1 VRRVL
6 LLVVLS
12 VLVGFLAASAGAAD
26 GPGLT
31 EAKGSKFP
39 NRAFVISLP
48 TNRVL
53 SASDIEVTEN
63 GGPVADVSLLSAFQA
78 DTRAFGI
85 VLVIDSSESMAGR
98 PIQSAMAA
106 ARAFASR
113 RSPKQQLALVT
124 FNGKPNVVL
133 PFTTS
138 VDQIEAALLRVP
150 EVSYGTHIYDAVAKA
165 EELLADARI
174 ASGSI
179 LVLSDGA
186 DTGSLSKEADV
197 AAAARAAH
205 IKLFTIGLKSAHFEP
220 TALTS
225 LAAGGGGEYAFA
237 VSTDRLAPLFDEL
250 GGRLSQQYVL
260 RYKSFVGPAVPVRVH
275 VNIPGLGGASAAYKT
290 PALPVTTVAPYHRSI
305 ADRFWTSPIVM
316 VLLALLVAAIL
327 AVLAVAVLEP
337 RRSGLPKRMAEFVS
351 VPGIQTHERPSG
363 SLAGGQQ
370 DQQAH
375 GPLARLD
382 ETLEIANIRASASS
396 LIVGTIVATIL
407 AFLLLAAALGS
418 IWWALFAFLVPLG
431 VREYVNRTLSRRRNQ
446 FAEQLPDALQVISSA
461 LRSGHSFAGS
471 LAVVVE
477 TASEPMK
484 TEMQRVVA
492 DEQLG
497 VPLEQA
503 LAVVSRR
510 MASRDLQQVGLVA
523 ELQREAGGNSS
534 EVVDRVAETIRERFE
549 LRRLVKTLTVQGRM
563 SRWIVSALPVGIVL
577 VLQVINPHYLHPLVA
592 HTGGQILLGF
602 AIALCI
608 AGSLVIKKIVD
619 IKV

>member
-1 VRRVL
+1 MRRVIL
-6 LLVVLS
+6 
-12 VLVGFLAASAGAAD
+12 LAAIGVLTAYLAAGAVAAD
-26 GPGLT
+26 GTTLT
-31 EAKGSKFP
+31 EAKGAAFP
-39 NRAFVISLP
+39 NRSFVISLP

-53 SASDIEVTEN
+53 TTGDVEVTEN
-63 GGPVADVSLLSAFQA
+63 GQSVADVSVLSANEVG
-78 DTRAFGI
+78 TRAFGV

-98 PIQSAMAA
+98 PIQSAIAA
-106 ARAFASR
+106 ARAFASK
-113 RSPKQQLALVT
+113 RSPKQQLAVVT
-124 FNGKPNVVL
+124 FNGKPQVVL

-138 VDQIEAALLRVP
+138 IDKIETALSNVP
-150 EVSYGTHIYDAVAKA
+150 RVSYGTHIYDAVAKA
-165 EELLADARI
+165 EELLAGARI

-186 DTGSLSKEADV
+186 DTGSLTTGDDV

-205 IKLFTIGLKSAHFEP
+205 TKLFTIGLKSKHFDP
-220 TALTS
+220 KTLTS
-225 LAAGGGGEYAFA
+225 LATAGGGEYTLAA
-237 VSTDRLAPLFDEL
+237 STDRLAPLFDEL

-260 RYKSFVGPAVPVRVH
+260 RYKSLAGPDVPVKVH
-275 VNIPGLGGASAAYKT
+275 VSVPGVGGASAEYKT
-290 PALPVTTVAPYHRSI
+290 PELPIKTVAPYRRSL
-305 ADRFWTSPIVM
+305 ANRFWSSTIVM
-316 VLLALLVAAIL
+316 VLLALLVAGIV
-327 AVLAVAVLEP
+327 AVLAIALLEP
-337 RRSGLPKRMAEFVS
+337 KRSGLPNRMAEFVS
-351 VPGIQTHERPSG
+351 VPGIQTHERQSS
-363 SLAGGQQ
+363 SLAGGERPER
-370 DQQAH
+370 H

-382 ETLEIANIRASASS
+382 EALEIAHINASATTV
-396 LIVGTIVATIL
+396 IGGTVVATVL
-407 AFLLLAAALGS
+407 ALVLVAAAFGS
-418 IWWALFAFLVPLG
+418 IWWGVFAVLVPLG
-431 VREYVNRTLSRRRNQ
+431 VREWIKRTLARRRNQ

-503 LAVVSRR
+503 LGVVSKR
-510 MASRDLQQVGLVA
+510 MANRDLEQVSLVA

-577 VLQVINPHYLHPLVA
+577 ILQVINPHYLHPLVA
-592 HTGGQILLGF
+592 HTGGQIVLGL
-602 AIALCI
+602 AAAMCI
-608 AGSLVIKKIVD
+608 AGSMVIGKIVD